1 MIPKQPEQQDRFE
14 AALAAIWSAAENLKF
29 EVENLESHPARS
41 MRLALHTAYKA
52 LKRCQEAEG
61 LSPSARQ
68 EVRSAIRMCS
78 AELELETA

>member
-1 MIPKQPEQQDRFE
+1 MIPQTEPTDRLE
-14 AALAAIWSAAENLKF
+14 SALNSAHAAILNLGY
-29 EVENLESHPARS
+29 EIERLESHPARS

-52 LKRCQEAEG
+52 LKRCQEADG

-78 AELELETA
+78 AELELEHA

>member
-1 MIPKQPEQQDRFE
+1 MIPKHQDSNRLE
-14 AALAAIWSAAENLKF
+14 NALNSAHAAILNLQC
-29 EVENLESHPARS
+29 EVEHIEAHPARS

>member
-1 MIPKQPEQQDRFE
+1 MIPKQQEQDRFE
-14 AALAAIWSAAENLKF
+14 AALAATWAAAENLKC
-29 EVENLESHPARS
+29 ELENLESHPARS

-52 LKRCQEAEG
+52 LKRCQEADG

-68 EVRSAIRMCS
+68 EVRSAVRMCG